1 MKLETDNGEI
11 VWISCDLIQGYKYV
25 NEYIDNN
32 ENKFK
37 IQLAFNVPPPA
48 IVPQTTRDAD
58 TNYTL
63 KSKL

>member
-37 IQLAFNVPPPA
+37 IQLDLMSLLLLSSHKQQEML
-48 IVPQTTRDAD
+48 IQIIR
-58 TNYTL
+58 
-63 KSKL
+63 